1 MKTILAPVDFSE
13 SSKNAAKYAAQLA
26 LSIAAE
32 LTLFHVLQVP
42 AAKSQTPTAKLVF
55 EEIQASALERLNDLK
70 KSLSP
75 WAPDKTNV
83 LLETRPGTVVSRI
96 SDFCRKKGP
105 FIVVMGISRNSGSQ
119 NIPESISL
127 DAVNHTLYPLII
139 IPENVRFQPIQK
151 IGLALDKSF
160 MPPFPFEYLKKLQH
174 SFNAKID
181 VLYVSSEKKKVPDSE
196 RIKYLKDELEDIKPD
211 FHFISTND
219 LEEGMSKLL
228 EETKVDILLLI
239 PKFHSFFEF
248 HKSQSRK
255 LILNCPV
262 AVMTIHE

>member
-1 MKTILAPVDFSE
+1 MKTILAPIDFSA
-13 SSKNAAKYAAQLA
+13 SSKNAARYAADLA

-42 AAKSQTPTAKLVF
+42 AVGSQTSTAKQVF
-55 EEIQASALERLNDLK
+55 EEMQASTLERLNDLK

-75 WAPDKTNV
+75 RVPDKTNV
-83 LLETRPGTVVSRI
+83 LLDTGPGTVVSRI
-96 SDFCRKKGP
+96 SEYCRKKGP
-105 FIVVMGISRNSGSQ
+105 FIVVMGINRNSVSQ
-119 NIPESISL
+119 NIPESVSL

-139 IPENVRFQPIQK
+139 VPENVRFQPIHK
-151 IGLALDKSF
+151 IGLALDKTF
-160 MPPFPFEYLKKLQH
+160 IPPFPFEYLKKLQY
-174 SFNAKID
+174 SFSAKID

-196 RIKYLKDELEDIKPD
+196 RIKYLKIELGDIKPD

-228 EETKVDILLLI
+228 EETKVNLLLLI
-239 PKFHSFFEF
+239 PKFHQFFEF

-262 AVMTIHE
+262 PVMTIHE